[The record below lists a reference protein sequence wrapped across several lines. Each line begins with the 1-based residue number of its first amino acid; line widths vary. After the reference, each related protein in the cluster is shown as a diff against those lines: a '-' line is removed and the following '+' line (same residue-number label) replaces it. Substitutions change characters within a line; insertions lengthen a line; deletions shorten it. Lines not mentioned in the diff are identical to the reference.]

1 MLFEQV
7 IYISRRGIATG
18 RILLR
23 PDVFNVLSF
32 PRPPGGRRLH
42 FGGRHTIIEHIMNK
56 GRHNRTAELRRFLQ
70 TQLDAHIWPEGGEL
84 PSFRSFSQ
92 KFGLGYGAVQRVM
105 REFHQ
110 AGKLEIIPRR
120 GCFVRKTESGDGR
133 PVGILVPD
141 NMMPGGFIETAL
153 KAIEKYAVRI
163 GYPLKIIRTRKNMD
177 LTEDNFNEI
186 RSLGAAVLLGEYD
199 TAAIRKLP
207 EAVPLAGILLHDDF
221 AGTASTVELDPFQ
234 SAGFATSFFR
244 EKGIRDVWIF
254 CSNRPINRTR
264 CRIFEYTWK
273 EAGGRARLFNLHR
286 NSRKLFARFTPK
298 IGCFFGEDDLFR
310 NLNREYAAATG
321 RKLTEN
327 CVPYSIGGKFLLL
340 PGEYPPVASHVPDW
354 KLLGV
359 TAFEEVVARLNNPL
373 RPPRRIYLPGRFVDP
388 HAVPH
393 EKRKEK

>member
-1 MLFEQV
+1 
-7 IYISRRGIATG
+7 
-18 RILLR
+18 
-23 PDVFNVLSF
+23 
-32 PRPPGGRRLH
+32 
-42 FGGRHTIIEHIMNK
+42 MNK
-56 GRHNRTAELRRFLQ
+56 GRLNRTAELRRFFQ
-70 TQLDAHIWPEGGEL
+70 IQLDAHVWSEGEKL

-92 KFGLGYGAVQRVM
+92 KFELGYGAIQRVM
-105 REFHQ
+105 REFHK

-120 GCFVRKTESGDGR
+120 GCFVRKAESGGGR

-163 GYPLKIIRTRKNMD
+163 GYPLKIIRTLKNME
-177 LTEDNFNEI
+177 LTEDNFTEI

-199 TAAIRKLP
+199 LLAFRKLP
-207 EAVPLAGILLHDDF
+207 EDVPLAGMLLQDDF

-234 SAGFATSFFR
+234 SAGFAADFFR
-244 EKGIRDVWIF
+244 KRGVRDVWIF

-273 EAGGRARLFNLHR
+273 EAGGRARLFNLCR
-286 NSRKLFARFTPK
+286 DSKKLFARFTPE

-310 NLNREYAAATG
+310 SLSREYAVATG

-340 PGEYPPVASHVPDW
+340 PEKYPPVASHVPDW

-359 TAFEEVVARLNNPL
+359 TAFEEAVARLNNPL
-373 RPPRRIYLPGRFVDP
+373 RPPRRIYLPGSFVDP
-388 HAVPH
+388 HTDSP
-393 EKRKEK
+393 ETTESPK